1 MTSLTPELE
10 KSLRGVAKSVRI
22 DIVNMLN
29 KAGCGHPG
37 GSLGMADIF
46 VALYQGG
53 LTKHD
58 PKNPRWDERDRVVL
72 SNGHICPVLYA
83 VLAERGYFPKEYLDG
98 LRQVD
103 QNLQGHPN
111 MTKTPGIEA
120 STGSLGH
127 GFAMATGM
135 AMSHKLDGKP
145 NHIVALLGDGEC
157 QEGLI
162 WEAAMSAN
170 HYKLDNLTA
179 IVDRNDAQI
188 DGTTEDVMSIEPF
201 ADKWRAFGWHVI
213 EIDGHNFAEIFAGI
227 EEAKAHKGKPTCIIA
242 RTIMGKGVS
251 YMEAEGYKW
260 HGKTPDAE
268 MGAQAIREL
277 EAIVV

>member
-10 KSLRGVAKSVRI
+10 KQLKTAAKSVRI
-22 DIVNMLN
+22 DIMKALS

-37 GSLGMADIF
+37 GSLGMTDIF
-46 VALYQGG
+46 VSLYHGG

-58 PKNPRWDERDRVVL
+58 PKQPKWDERDRVVL

-83 VLAERGYFPKEYLDG
+83 VLADRGYFPKAYLDE

-103 QNLQGHPN
+103 ANLQGHPN
-111 MTKTPGIEA
+111 MNKTPGVEA

-127 GFAMATGM
+127 GFSMATGM
-135 AMSHKLDGKP
+135 ALALKSDGKP
-145 NHIVALLGDGEC
+145 NKIVALLGDGEC

-162 WEAAMSAN
+162 WEAAMTAK

-201 ADKWRAFGWHVI
+201 ADKWRAFGWNVI
-213 EIDGHNFAEIFAGI
+213 ELDGHSFAEIFEGI
-227 EEAKAHKGKPTCIIA
+227 NAAYAHQGQPTCIIA
-242 RTIMGKGVS
+242 RTVMGKGVS

-260 HGKTPDAE
+260 HGKTPDADLT
-268 MGAQAIREL
+268 AQAMSEL
-277 EAIVV
+277 EAIEV